1 MPKTLA
7 RRPDIVVAYAR
18 SLMACD
24 DYESAEAAL
33 RESIERSWDES
44 TVLTY
49 GELEMEEPFR
59 VLERAESWLPE
70 HPEDAALLL
79 TCAHLAM
86 RAELYGK
93 ARTYLETSIAIRPRL
108 DAYQL
113 LASLMEQLGERER
126 ALSSAQRR
134 TRIRCRTQGE
144 GAEDSRPPLAGSP
157 SGRPEKVMPYSRIT
171 LLPAQQVIFVEE
183 GETILDAALR
193 AGLNLPHSCKGG
205 HCSSCRARI
214 RSGRIVYPRGRP
226 LGLLAEEER
235 EGYALL
241 CQAHATGADVS
252 VEVREIRPPRP
263 EVQVKSLPCRI
274 ERMHKLAPEVMAVF
288 LRLPAHEDFHFFPGQ
303 YLDIMLPQNRRRSFS
318 IASVP
323 GREQLIELH
332 IRKVASG
339 EFTQQLF
346 DGMKEKTLL
355 RIEGP
360 LGQFWFRRESP
371 RPALL
376 IGGGTGY
383 APLRSMLRDL
393 LEVGDRRPL
402 HLYWG
407 AQLRQD
413 LYEDEQVRALTAAY
427 PNLRYTPVLSDAQ
440 AEDGWTGRRGL
451 VHAAALEDHPQ
462 LQERDV
468 YASGPPAMVEAVR
481 HDFIARGLPAQQL
494 FFDSFDYAPDVLA
507 KLDASAARP

>member
-1 MPKTLA
+1 
-7 RRPDIVVAYAR
+7 
-18 SLMACD
+18 
-24 DYESAEAAL
+24 
-33 RESIERSWDES
+33 
-44 TVLTY
+44 
-49 GELEMEEPFR
+49 
-59 VLERAESWLPE
+59 
-70 HPEDAALLL
+70 
-79 TCAHLAM
+79 
-86 RAELYGK
+86 
-93 ARTYLETSIAIRPRL
+93 
-108 DAYQL
+108 
-113 LASLMEQLGERER
+113 
-126 ALSSAQRR
+126 
-134 TRIRCRTQGE
+134 
-144 GAEDSRPPLAGSP
+144 
-157 SGRPEKVMPYSRIT
+157 MPYSRIT
-171 LLPAQQVIFVEE
+171 LFPSQQVIVVEE

-214 RSGRIVYPRGRP
+214 REGAVVYPRGRP
-226 LGLLAEEER
+226 LGLMAEEER

-241 CQAHATGADVS
+241 CQAHATGADLGI
-252 VEVREIRPPRP
+252 EVREIRPPRP

-274 ERMHKLAPEVMAVF
+274 ERMQRLAPEVMAVF
-288 LRLPAHEDFHFFPGQ
+288 LRLPSNEEFHFEAGQ

-318 IASVP
+318 IASCP
-323 GREQLIELH
+323 GRDELIELH

-355 RIEGP
+355 RVEGP

-407 AQLRQD
+407 SQTLQD
-413 LYEDEQVRALTAAY
+413 LYEDEQVRALSATY
-427 PNLRYTPVLSDAQ
+427 PNLRYTPVLSDPQPA
-440 AEDGWTGRRGL
+440 DRWTGRCGL
-451 VHAAALEDHPQ
+451 VHTVALEDHPQ
-462 LQERDV
+462 LEQFDV

-481 HDFIARGLPAQQL
+481 HEFTARGLPAQQL

-507 KLDASAARP
+507 KLGAAAPS

>member
-1 MPKTLA
+1 
-7 RRPDIVVAYAR
+7 
-18 SLMACD
+18 
-24 DYESAEAAL
+24 
-33 RESIERSWDES
+33 
-44 TVLTY
+44 
-49 GELEMEEPFR
+49 
-59 VLERAESWLPE
+59 
-70 HPEDAALLL
+70 
-79 TCAHLAM
+79 
-86 RAELYGK
+86 
-93 ARTYLETSIAIRPRL
+93 
-108 DAYQL
+108 
-113 LASLMEQLGERER
+113 
-126 ALSSAQRR
+126 
-134 TRIRCRTQGE
+134 
-144 GAEDSRPPLAGSP
+144 
-157 SGRPEKVMPYSRIT
+157 MPYSRIT
-171 LLPAQQVIFVEE
+171 LLPSQQVIFVEE

-214 RSGRIVYPRGRP
+214 RAGRIVYPRGRP

-241 CQAHATGADVS
+241 CQAHAADADVS

-274 ERMHKLAPEVMAVF
+274 EHMHKLAPEVMAVF
-288 LRLPAHEDFHFFPGQ
+288 LRLPAHEEFHFFPGQ

-323 GREQLIELH
+323 GRDQLVELH

-346 DGMKEKTLL
+346 EGMKEKTLL

-393 LEVGDRRPL
+393 LAVGDRRPL

-407 AQLRQD
+407 AQARQD
-413 LYEDEQVRALTAAY
+413 LYEDEQVRALCAAH
-427 PNLRYTPVLSDAQ
+427 PNLRYTPVLSDAP
-440 AEDGWTGRRGL
+440 AEDRWTGRRGL
-451 VHAAALEDHPQ
+451 VHAAALEDHSQ
-462 LQERDV
+462 LLERDV

-481 HDFIARGLPAQQL
+481 HEFIARGLPAQQL

-507 KLDASAARP
+507 KLDASAART